1 MATRPQTGS
10 DYLAS
15 LDDGR
20 VVIHDGERVA
30 RVAEHPAFS
39 GTASAIASLYDSLH
53 AEDGTADALLAPT
66 ADGTGVT
73 HRFWAVPQSAD
84 DLRGQREAIRAW
96 QRQTNGWLGRTPE
109 FMACVIT
116 SMAAHAPF
124 FGRFEGNVRAAL
136 ARDQRDVTHYAQ
148 ALVNPPVDRELPPD
162 EVGDVFLHVVRE
174 TDAGLVVR
182 GAKAVVTGA
191 ATAQRLL
198 VSHFGGEV
206 QTDGFA
212 IAASVPVATSGLRIF
227 TRGTPFRADQPLASR
242 FQEHDA
248 LVVFD
253 DVLIAWDDVL
263 IHDAETMLAY
273 NRGAVGWNARLAF
286 QAATRLEAKLEHVAG
301 LAVRA
306 VEIMGTEERRGT
318 QAALG
323 ELIAFRHTV
332 AGLRD
337 AMIEQAVPSGDSV
350 LPGIDSA
357 MAFSALAPD
366 AYSRMRVSLETVL
379 SSALAHLPVPQ
390 GALGSDELAGLEPL
404 LRGSNGA
411 DARERLEV
419 VGELWDAIG
428 TGFGARHE
436 LYERSYWGQPERTHV
451 GVLGLARATGR
462 IAEWQARRHGSD
474 AAPTTHPTADR
485 IRA

>member
-1 MATRPQTGS
+1 MGTRPQTGS

-20 VVIHDGERVA
+20 VVVHDGERVE
-30 RVAEHPAFS
+30 RVAEHPAFA
-39 GTASAIASLYDSLH
+39 GTASTIASLYDALH
-53 AEDGTADALLAPT
+53 LAPGDDGADALLAPVGD
-66 ADGTGVT
+66 AAAGEGVT
-73 HRFWAVPQSAD
+73 HAFWAVPHSRD
-84 DLRGQREAIRAW
+84 DLRAQREAIRAW
-96 QRQTNGWLGRTPE
+96 QRRTHGWLGRTPE
-109 FMACVIT
+109 FMACIFT

-136 ARDQRDVTHYAQ
+136 ERDQRAVTHYAQ

-162 EVGDVFLHVVRE
+162 EVGDVFLHVARE
-174 TDAGLVVR
+174 TDEGVVLR

-191 ATAQRLL
+191 ATAQRLFL
-198 VSHFGGEV
+198 SHFGGEV
-206 QTDGFA
+206 QTDAFA
-212 IAASVPVATSGLRIF
+212 IAASVAVGSPGLRIY
-227 TRGTPFRADQPLASR
+227 TRGTPFRADQPLARR
-242 FQEHDA
+242 FHEHDA

-253 DVLIAWDDVL
+253 DVLVPWADVF
-263 IHDAETMLAY
+263 IRDAETMAAF

-286 QAATRLEAKLEHVAG
+286 QAATRLEAKLERIAG
-301 LAVRA
+301 LAARA
-306 VEIMGTEERRGT
+306 AEIMGTDERRGT

-337 AMIEQAVPSGDSV
+337 AMIEQASPSGESI
-350 LPGIDSA
+350 LPGVDAA

-366 AYSRMRVSLETVL
+366 AYSRMRVSLETTL
-379 SSALAHLPVPQ
+379 SSALAHLPVPLDS
-390 GALGSDELAGLEPL
+390 LGSPEVAPVEPL
-404 LRGSNGA
+404 LRGSGGA

-419 VGELWDAIG
+419 IGELWDAIG

-451 GVLGLARATGR
+451 GILGLARADGR
-462 IAEWQARRHGSD
+462 VARWQR
-474 AAPTTHPTADR
+474 
-485 IRA
+485 

>member
-1 MATRPQTGS
+1 MATRPQTGG

-20 VVIHDGERVA
+20 VVVHDGERVA
-30 RVAEHPAFS
+30 RVAEHPAFA
-39 GTASAIASLYDSLH
+39 GTASTIASLYDALH
-53 AEDGTADALLAPT
+53 EKGSDALLAPIGE
-66 ADGTGVT
+66 APGGDGVT
-73 HRFWAVPQSAD
+73 HAFWTVPQSQD
-84 DLRGQREAIRAW
+84 DLRAQREAIRAW
-96 QRQTNGWLGRTPE
+96 QSRTHGWLGRTPE
-109 FMACVIT
+109 FMACIFT

-136 ARDQRDVTHYAQ
+136 ERDQRAVTHYAQ

-162 EVGDVFLHVVRE
+162 EVGDVFLHVVDE
-174 TDAGLVVR
+174 TDEGVVLR

-191 ATAQRLL
+191 ATAQRLF

-206 QTDGFA
+206 QTDAFA
-212 IAASVPVATSGLRIF
+212 IAASVAVGSPGVRVY
-227 TRGTPFRADQPLASR
+227 TRGTPFRPDQPLARR

-253 DVLIAWDDVL
+253 DVLVPWDDVL
-263 IHDAETMLAY
+263 IRDAETMLAF
-273 NRGAVGWNARLAF
+273 NRGAVGWNVRLAF
-286 QAATRLEAKLEHVAG
+286 QAATRLEAKLERIAG

-306 VEIMGTEERRGT
+306 AEIMGTDQRRGT

-337 AMIEQAVPSGDSV
+337 AMIEQAAPSGESI
-350 LPGIDSA
+350 LPGVDAA

-366 AYSRMRVSLETVL
+366 AYSRMRVSLETTL
-379 SSALAHLPVPQ
+379 SSALAHLPVPLD
-390 GALGSDELAGLEPL
+390 ALGSPEVAPIEPL
-404 LRGSNGA
+404 LRGSGGT

-451 GVLGLARATGR
+451 GILGLARADGR
-462 IAEWQARRHGSD
+462 VARWQARRHS
-474 AAPTTHPTADR
+474 
-485 IRA
+485 

>member
-1 MATRPQTGS
+1 MGTRPQTGS

-20 VVIHDGERVA
+20 VVIHDGERVE
-30 RVAEHPAFS
+30 RVAEHPAFA
-39 GTASAIASLYDSLH
+39 GTASTIASLYDALH
-53 AEDGTADALLAPT
+53 DEGADALLAPI
-66 ADGTGVT
+66 AEGAGGDGVT
-73 HRFWAVPQSAD
+73 HAFWSVPRSRD
-84 DLRGQREAIRAW
+84 DLRAQREAIRAW
-96 QRQTNGWLGRTPE
+96 QRRTHGWLGRTPE
-109 FMACVIT
+109 FMACIFT

-136 ARDQRDVTHYAQ
+136 ERDQRAVTHYAQ

-162 EVGDVFLHVVRE
+162 EVGDVFLHVVEE
-174 TDAGLVVR
+174 TDEGVVLR

-191 ATAQRLL
+191 ATAQRLF

-206 QTDGFA
+206 QTDAFA
-212 IAASVPVATSGLRIF
+212 IAASVAVGSPGVRVY
-227 TRGTPFRADQPLASR
+227 TRGTPFREDQPLARR

-253 DVLIAWDDVL
+253 DVLVPWADVF
-263 IHDAETMLAY
+263 IRDAETMLAF

-286 QAATRLEAKLEHVAG
+286 QAATRLEAKLERIAG

-306 VEIMGTEERRGT
+306 AEIMGTEERRGT

-337 AMIEQAVPSGDSV
+337 AMIEQAAPSGESI
-350 LPGIDSA
+350 LPGVDAA

-366 AYSRMRVSLETVL
+366 AYSRMRVSLETTL
-379 SSALAHLPVPQ
+379 SSALAHLPVPLDS
-390 GALGSDELAGLEPL
+390 LGTPEVAPIEPL
-404 LRGSNGA
+404 LRGSGGA

-419 VGELWDAIG
+419 IGELWDAIG

-451 GVLGLARATGR
+451 GILGLARADGR
-462 IAEWQARRHGSD
+462 VARWQG
-474 AAPTTHPTADR
+474 
-485 IRA
+485 

>member
-1 MATRPQTGS
+1 MGTRPQTGS

-20 VVIHDGERVA
+20 VVIHDGERVE
-30 RVAEHPAFS
+30 RVEEHPDFA
-39 GTASAIASLYDSLH
+39 GTAATIASLYDALH
-53 AEDGTADALLAPT
+53 GAPGDDGADALLVPVGEGAG
-66 ADGTGVT
+66 DDGVT
-73 HRFWAVPQSAD
+73 HAFWAVPHSRD
-84 DLRGQREAIRAW
+84 DLRAQREAIRAW
-96 QRQTNGWLGRTPE
+96 QRRTHGWLGRTPE
-109 FMACVIT
+109 FMACIFT

-136 ARDQRDVTHYAQ
+136 ERDQRAVTHYAQ

-162 EVGDVFLHVVRE
+162 EVGDVFLRVVEE
-174 TDAGLVVR
+174 TDEGVVLR

-191 ATAQRLL
+191 ATAQRLF

-206 QTDGFA
+206 QTDAFA
-212 IAASVPVATSGLRIF
+212 IAASVAVGSPGLRVY

-253 DVLIAWDDVL
+253 DVLVPWADVF
-263 IHDAETMLAY
+263 IRDAATMLAF

-286 QAATRLEAKLEHVAG
+286 QAATRLEAKLERIAG
-301 LAVRA
+301 RAVRA
-306 VEIMGTEERRGT
+306 TEIMGIEERRGT

-337 AMIEQAVPSGDSV
+337 AMIEQAVPSGDSI
-350 LPGIDSA
+350 LPGVDAA

-366 AYSRMRVSLETVL
+366 RYSRMRVSLETIL
-379 SSALAHLPVPQ
+379 ASALAHLPVP
-390 GALGSDELAGLEPL
+390 LGSLGRAEVASVEPL
-404 LRGSNGA
+404 LRGSDGA

-419 VGELWDAIG
+419 LGELWDAIG

-436 LYERSYWGQPERTHV
+436 LYERSYWGQSERTHV
-451 GVLGLARATGR
+451 GILGLARADGR
-462 IAEWQARRHGSD
+462 VAEWQRREQ
-474 AAPTTHPTADR
+474 R
-485 IRA
+485 

>member
-1 MATRPQTGS
+1 MGTRPQTGS

-20 VVIHDGERVA
+20 VVVHDGERVE
-30 RVAEHPAFS
+30 RVAEHPAFA
-39 GTASAIASLYDSLH
+39 GAASTIAALYDSLH
-53 AEDGTADALLAPT
+53 EPEAADALLAPIT
-66 ADGTGVT
+66 EGPGGDGVT
-73 HRFWAVPQSAD
+73 HAFWTVPHSRE
-84 DLRGQREAIRAW
+84 DLRAQREAIRAW
-96 QRQTNGWLGRTPE
+96 QRRTHGWLGRTPE

-124 FGRFEGNVRAAL
+124 FGRFEANVRAAL
-136 ARDQRDVTHYAQ
+136 ERDQRAVTHYAQ

-174 TDAGLVVR
+174 TDEGVVLR

-191 ATAQRLL
+191 ATAQRLF

-206 QTDGFA
+206 QTDAFA
-212 IAASVPVATSGLRIF
+212 IAASVAVGSEGLTVY
-227 TRGTPFRADQPLASR
+227 TRGTPARDDQPLARR
-242 FQEHDA
+242 FAEHDA

-253 DVLIAWDDVL
+253 DVLVPWSDVF
-263 IHDAETMLAY
+263 IRDAETMLAF

-286 QAATRLEAKLEHVAG
+286 QAATRLEAKLEHIAG

-306 VEIMGTEERRGT
+306 AEIMGIEERRGA

-323 ELIAFRHTV
+323 ELIAFRHTA

-337 AMIEQAVPSGDSV
+337 AMIEQATESGDSI
-350 LPGIDSA
+350 LPGVDAA

-366 AYSRMRVSLETVL
+366 AYSRMRVSLETTL
-379 SSALAHLPVPQ
+379 SSALAHLPVPLE
-390 GALGSDELAGLEPL
+390 ALGGELVAPVEPL
-404 LRGSNGA
+404 LRGSGGA

-419 VGELWDAIG
+419 MGELWDAIG

-451 GVLGLARATGR
+451 GILGLARADGR
-462 IAEWQARRHGSD
+462 VDRWRR
-474 AAPTTHPTADR
+474 
-485 IRA
+485 

>member
-1 MATRPQTGS
+1 MGTRPQTGS

-20 VVIHDGERVA
+20 VVVHDGERVA
-30 RVAEHPAFS
+30 RVAEHPDFA
-39 GTASAIASLYDSLH
+39 GTASTIASLYDALH
-53 AEDGTADALLAPT
+53 DTPGEGGADALLAPI
-66 ADGTGVT
+66 ADGSGGDGVT
-73 HRFWAVPQSAD
+73 HAFWTVPQSRD
-84 DLRGQREAIRAW
+84 DLRAQREAVRAW
-96 QRQTNGWLGRTPE
+96 QSRTHGWLGRTPE
-109 FMACVIT
+109 FMACIFT
-116 SMAAHAPF
+116 SMAAHGPF

-136 ARDQRDVTHYAQ
+136 ERDQRAVTHYAQ

-162 EVGDVFLHVVRE
+162 EVGDVFLHVVEE
-174 TDAGLVVR
+174 TDEGIVLR

-191 ATAQRLL
+191 ATAQRLF

-206 QTDGFA
+206 QTDAFA
-212 IAASVPVATSGLRIF
+212 IAASVAVGSPGVRVY
-227 TRGTPFRADQPLASR
+227 TRGTPFRPDQPLARR

-253 DVLIAWDDVL
+253 DVLVPWTDVF
-263 IHDAETMLAY
+263 IRDAETMLAF

-286 QAATRLEAKLEHVAG
+286 QAATRLEAKLERIAG

-337 AMIEQAVPSGDSV
+337 AMIEQAAPSGESI
-350 LPGIDSA
+350 LPGVDAA

-366 AYSRMRVSLETVL
+366 GYSRMRVSLETTL
-379 SSALAHLPVPQ
+379 SSALAHLPVPLES
-390 GALGSDELAGLEPL
+390 LGTAEVAPIEPL
-404 LRGSNGA
+404 LRGSGGA

-451 GVLGLARATGR
+451 GILGLARADGR
-462 IAEWQARRHGSD
+462 VTRWQG
-474 AAPTTHPTADR
+474 
-485 IRA
+485 

>member
-1 MATRPQTGS
+1 MGTRPQTGS
-10 DYLAS
+10 DYLES

-20 VVIHDGERVA
+20 VVVHDGERVA
-30 RVAEHPAFS
+30 RVAEHPAFA
-39 GTASAIASLYDSLH
+39 GTASTIASLYDALH
-53 AEDGTADALLAPT
+53 DEAADALLAPIG
-66 ADGTGVT
+66 DGDGVT
-73 HRFWAVPQSAD
+73 HAFWTVPQSQG
-84 DLRGQREAIRAW
+84 DLRAQREAIRAW
-96 QRQTNGWLGRTPE
+96 QRRTHGWLGRTPE
-109 FMACVIT
+109 FMACMLT

-124 FGRFEGNVRAAL
+124 FGRFEPNVRAAL
-136 ARDQRDVTHYAQ
+136 ERDQRAVTHYAQ

-162 EVGDVFLHVVRE
+162 EVGDVFLRVVRE
-174 TDAGLVVR
+174 TDEGVVLR

-191 ATAQRLL
+191 ATAQRLF

-206 QTDGFA
+206 QTDAFA
-212 IAASVPVATSGLRIF
+212 IAASVAVGSPGVRVY
-227 TRGTPFRADQPLASR
+227 TRGTPFRTDQPLASR

-253 DVLIAWDDVL
+253 DVLVPWTDVF
-263 IHDAETMLAY
+263 IRDADTMLAF

-286 QAATRLEAKLEHVAG
+286 QAATRLEAKLERIAG

-306 VEIMGTEERRGT
+306 AEIMGTEERRGT

-323 ELIAFRHTV
+323 EVIAFRHTV

-337 AMIEQAVPSGDSV
+337 AMIEQAAPSGESI
-350 LPGIDSA
+350 LPGVDAA

-366 AYSRMRVSLETVL
+366 AYSRVRISLETTL
-379 SSALAHLPVPQ
+379 SSALAHLPVPI
-390 GALGSDELAGLEPL
+390 GSLGTPEVEPVEPL
-404 LRGSNGA
+404 LRGSGGA

-436 LYERSYWGQPERTHV
+436 LYERNYWGQPERTHV
-451 GVLGLARATGR
+451 GILGLARADGR
-462 IAEWQARRHGSD
+462 VADWQRRSSS
-474 AAPTTHPTADR
+474 
-485 IRA
+485 